1 MGKLFHPYMIIYVL
15 TILLLNFGFSYV
27 PMIDTGI
34 GMLSPMAVVAGL
46 VFVVRDFA
54 QREAGHLVLVAMLV
68 AAILTFLLANPFVAI
83 ASVAAFAISEL
94 TDWGLY
100 TATKKPFHQRV
111 WLSSLISTPVD
122 TAVFL
127 WLIDGMTLGTFL
139 LMFIAKMLAA
149 AAIYFWYRAPSVKEE
164 YWAS

>member
-27 PMIDTGI
+27 PMIETSI
-34 GMLSPMAVVAGL
+34 GLLSPMAVVAGL

-54 QREAGHLVLVAMLV
+54 HTMGKREFAEF
-68 AAILTFLLANPFVAI
+68 LTFLLADPFVAV
-83 ASVAAFAISEL
+83 ASVAASAVSEL

-127 WLIDGMTLGTFL
+127 WLIDGMTWGTFL
-139 LMFIAKMLAA
+139 LMFLAKMLAA
-149 AAIYFWYRAPSVKEE
+149 AVIYFWYRAPAVKEE